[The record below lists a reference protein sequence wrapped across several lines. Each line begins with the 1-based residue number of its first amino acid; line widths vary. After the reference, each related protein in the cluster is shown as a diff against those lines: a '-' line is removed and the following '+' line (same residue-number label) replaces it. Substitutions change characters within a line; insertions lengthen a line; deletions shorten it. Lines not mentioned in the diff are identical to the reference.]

1 MALGE
6 TKAAI
11 ALMVERELL
20 RAGDGAVDEVLA
32 KRIALAVAVAIEENN
47 YRIEMEIRQKLQ
59 VSGLH
64 V

>member
-6 TKAAI
+6 SKAAI
-11 ALMVERELL
+11 EALVERELL
-20 RAGDGAVDEVLA
+20 RPGDVAVDAGLA
-32 KRIALAVAVAIEENN
+32 KRIAQAVAVAIEENN
-47 YRIEMEIRQKLQ
+47 YRIEMQIRQSMQ

>member
-11 ALMVERELL
+11 EAMVERELL
-20 RAGDGAVDEVLA
+20 RPGDVTVDAGLA
-32 KRIALAVAVAIEENN
+32 KRIAQAVAVAIEENN
-47 YRIEMEIRQKLQ
+47 YRMEMQIRQSMQ